1 MAANPVLVDSSWYIR
16 IARERRDP
24 LMELAVIAAQ
34 RDVATCGMVRSEVG
48 RGLRRR
54 EDLEAFQR
62 AWDIMRYVTTDAR
75 LWRDVE
81 ETAWLLD
88 RQGQIL
94 PLTDVII
101 GCCARRIGALVL
113 TFDRHFDLIPGI
125 RSAQEII

>member
-16 IARERRDP
+16 LARERRDP

-34 RDVATCGMVRSEVG
+34 RDVATCGIVRSEVG

-54 EDLEAFQR
+54 EDLQAFQK
-62 AWDIMRYVTTDAR
+62 AWDVMLYVATDAR

-94 PLTDVII
+94 PLSDIII

-113 TFDRHFDLIPGI
+113 TFDRHFDSIPGI
-125 RSAQEII
+125 RNAQEII